1 MPQLFQKPYS
11 SLDKAHKQMTKL
23 MLAQYAGEQV
33 TAETGNSAE
42 QVANVIELLDDV
54 IESSRALIID
64 TDSVV
69 ASVKD
74 NPNGRRFRA
83 EVLPPK
89 NLELINRA
97 SRRSQ
102 PIIATFDASKVS
114 AVSVTAIQARMDE
127 WRKLIDQLPV
137 LAADVYTRPNNA
149 PREDLANIKKQIEGI
164 FTVSD
169 AMYNN
174 LNTKLIATSKFVGA
188 GWMQS
193 NSF

>member
-1 MPQLFQKPYS
+1 MPQLFQKPYN

-64 TDSVV
+64 ADGVV
-69 ASVKD
+69 ASVRD
-74 NPNGRRFRA
+74 NPNGRRYRA

-89 NLELINRA
+89 NLELIYRA

-149 PREDLANIKKQIEGI
+149 PREDLANIKKQIEGM

-169 AMYNN
+169 AMKNN